1 MTGACKDCLAELIG
15 NPSRLKLRPAKYPG
29 PRCATHWRV
38 FRKTIRERAWA
49 EHIHRTYGMTAEFYR
64 ELLASQ
70 GGRCAICQRATGA
83 ARRLA
88 VDHDHKQA
96 VLDGHAEDHG
106 CPSCWRGLLCRQCN
120 RNVLGHL
127 RDDPA
132 AFQRGIDYLH
142 RPPAQ
147 TLRDSTGTR
156 SAPSAS
162 DAATSRSASPGSS
175 AAGAPDTGSSE
186 SRT

>member
-1 MTGACKDCLAELIG
+1 MTAPTRTCKDCLAELVG
-15 NPSRLKLRPAKYPG
+15 NPSKLKLRNAPYPG
-29 PRCATHWRV
+29 PRCTTHWRV
-38 FRKTIRERAWA
+38 FRKRLRENAWA
-49 EHIHRTYGMTAEFYR
+49 AHIHERYGITAEFYR
-64 ELLASQ
+64 QVLALQ
-70 GGRCAICQRATGA
+70 GGKCAICQRATGA

-106 CPSCWRGLLCRQCN
+106 CPNCVRGLLCKTCN

-132 AFQRGIDYLH
+132 AFQRAIDYL
-142 RPPAQ
+142 RSWPTA
-147 TLRDSTGTR
+147 RAR
-156 SAPSAS
+156 SASATAGS
-162 DAATSRSASPGSS
+162 TSPSPGSS
-175 AAGAPDTGSSE
+175 AGGATGTASSE